1 MCLQDMHLTVYSTR
15 KLHDPCSMSKLTDK
29 GDTQMTSAMRET
41 MEGAPKSK
49 RNFDTEGEEGF

>member
-1 MCLQDMHLTVYSTR
+1 MHLRVYSTR